1 MASTIALMCR
11 SLIRSIRQ
19 TSSSVGHGPFSTI
32 GDYFRL
38 AQMLANGGELDCERI
53 IGRKTLELMHSNF
66 VPASFLP
73 LEIGGFPLPGYGFS
87 LGSRVLL
94 DPAQSG
100 GPGSAGEF
108 GWSGAAKTY
117 YWVDPKEEVVGLL
130 MTQSMMGFD
139 LPDFDLRALA
149 YQAVED

>member
-1 MASTIALMCR
+1 
-11 SLIRSIRQ
+11 
-19 TSSSVGHGPFSTI
+19 
-32 GDYFRL
+32 
-38 AQMLANGGELDCERI
+38 
-53 IGRKTLELMHSNF
+53 MHSNF
-66 VPASFLP
+66 MPASLLP
-73 LEIGGFPLPGYGFS
+73 LEIGGFPLPGYGFG